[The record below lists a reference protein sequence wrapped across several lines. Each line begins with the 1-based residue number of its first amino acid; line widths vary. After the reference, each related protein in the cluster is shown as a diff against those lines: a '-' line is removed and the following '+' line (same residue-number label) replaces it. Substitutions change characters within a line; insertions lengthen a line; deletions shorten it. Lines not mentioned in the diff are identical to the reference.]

1 MVSNLFDV
9 AFAEGGREVGEEGRK
24 LENCALRMILWCSPR
39 EDGRRARRKIENRI
53 VRDALFVAEGGW
65 EVGEQEEWRSS
76 GVLIS
81 GAC

>member
-53 VRDALFVAEGGW
+53 VRDACGMRDHE
-65 EVGEQEEWRSS
+65 R
-76 GVLIS
+76 
-81 GAC
+81 